1 MNDMGSQTASEILAA
16 NLGTDRETAQHRL
29 DAFSGVIIAELLE
42 KGRLAVDGLGTFS
55 VAHDGPSREMT
66 PEGMRVLPPRNRL
79 VFDVRS
85 PGLADSLGIVTKRMG
100 IETEAAKS
108 LVLALART
116 FNHCRQQ
123 GVDLKLRGIGVFL
136 TQRDGTWL
144 FSPDAA
150 IGELLNT
157 AYHGLEAI
165 AMPDGG
171 GLAAGGVS
179 NKLKSAA
186 LVLGVLL
193 VCLGGYLV
201 FRASRS
207 AGSNQLLQTEISASA
222 SSDAPHTSV
231 YSPTLSEAS
240 SSTSDSLILGKG
252 RFTVIAATYSSSKVA
267 KSEARRLSGLGIRI
281 MIWPVR
287 DGGRRYFRLI
297 TGDFGTY
304 RSAYDSLR
312 VMPGGLVKTAYIQ
325 QAYKNVVIYGEHGL

>member
-79 VFDVRS
+79 VFDARS
-85 PGLADSLGIVTKRMG
+85 PGLAESLGIVTKRMG
-100 IETEAAKS
+100 IEAEAAKS

-171 GLAAGGVS
+171 GMTAGGVS

-201 FRASRS
+201 FRATQSGD
-207 AGSNQLLQTEISASA
+207 ANQVSLPEITAPA
-222 SSDAPHTSV
+222 SSDAAKTLL
-231 YSPTLSEAS
+231 YSPGSSFAS
-240 SSTSDSLILGKG
+240 SAQTDSLVLGKG

-267 KSEARRLSGLGIRI
+267 KSEAHRLSGLGLRI

-287 DGGRRYFRLI
+287 DGGRRYFRLV